1 MFQAPTLIESIEL
14 FLDRQKHRLENMKF
28 FGSNLGQAGK
38 KNEIWVGKG
47 LLVVAR
53 CVFPFGVVGV
63 VFFSKKHLPK
73 SESGMCPAETRVSN
87 HQVGLFFTEQAKNSE
102 DFLQ

>member
-63 VFFSKKHLPK
+63 VFFSK
-73 SESGMCPAETRVSN
+73 
-87 HQVGLFFTEQAKNSE
+87 NSSQNQKVE
-102 DFLQ
+102 CVRQRLEFQIIR